1 MEKIEALVKELTETC
16 EEEGVTL
23 LMKTFSKEAN
33 HTGTSFVGS
42 IQNLSQALVMLVYDI
57 EEVTGR
63 DANKLRLLGTKL
75 ILNDEKCDCPNCREK
90 KEKADEDD
98 KELEPSE
105 ILADF
110 LKYLFVRRESAGE

>member
-1 MEKIEALVKELTETC
+1 MGKIEALVKELTEIC

-33 HTGTSFVGS
+33 HIGTSFVGS
-42 IQNLSQALVMLVYDI
+42 IKNFSQALVMLDYDI

-98 KELEPSE
+98 KEFEPGE
-105 ILADF
+105 ILANF
-110 LKYLFVRRESAGE
+110 LKALFDISESAGE